1 MNNGDVNVSETSQT
15 EVLADSN
22 SIIKEK
28 ETEICEKCGFEL
40 REEQEFCPKC
50 GTPKAK
56 KNTCGKC
63 GAELS
68 DGQEFCH
75 KCGQKAGLTVDD
87 NVLSAINQ
95 FNDNINGKKHKRK
108 PIHIIITVICIVAIL
123 GLAAVKFVIP
133 KIFIDMEGYLE
144 KADYE
149 KAYQKAKTES
159 DKSEVIIENAVA
171 VQSAVYAEKLKDPS
185 SFYLRDAYYLET
197 ANDDDESMICLVL
210 YVSGTNGFGA
220 NVSSYCLYIWDNDF
234 CEWEYI
240 TSVSDLSDDEYS
252 DYDDEV
258 ETLEKLLDNS
268 ARIFIKRAISDGVR
282 LNKKGVKRINKMFKD
297 DVLDEVEL
305 LDVEYDYFEE

>member
-1 MNNGDVNVSETSQT
+1 MDNNDLNANETSQT
-15 EVLADSN
+15 EVVEESN
-22 SIIKEK
+22 VKTSQNAIK
-28 ETEICEKCGFEL
+28 ICSNCGFEL
-40 REEQEFCPKC
+40 MEEQTFCPNC
-50 GTPKAK
+50 GTPKE
-56 KNTCGKC
+56 KNNICGKC

-123 GLAAVKFVIP
+123 GLAAFKFVIP

-197 ANDDDESMICLVL
+197 TNYDDESMICLVL
-210 YVSGTNGFGA
+210 YISGTNGFGA
-220 NVSSYCLYIWDNDF
+220 NISSYCLYTWDNDF

-252 DYDDEV
+252 YYDDEID
-258 ETLEKLLDNS
+258 TLEKVLDNT
-268 ARIFIKRAISDGVR
+268 ARIFIKDAISDGVK
-282 LNKKGVKRINKMFKD
+282 LNKKAVKRINKMFKD

-305 LDVEYDYFEE
+305 LDVEYEYFEE